1 MRPMPKQKIVIT
13 YPLPGD
19 PLQYL
24 KQQQSTEIW
33 MQSDRSVLPRP
44 QLKRRVAGASG
55 LVVTPSDGPING
67 EIFNSAGPELRVVS
81 CYSVGF
87 DYVDIV
93 SATERGIAVGITPD
107 ATTEPTADV
116 AWLLILGVNRNL
128 TRATQLIRNKQWRGI
143 TPGDQYGHRLFGK
156 KLFIVGAGRIGTAV
170 ARRALGWNMDILY
183 TARSAKPGLEAAPYH
198 GKRVSLDQ
206 GLCEADVVSLH
217 VPLNEATHHLI
228 GHQQLRQMKTNSI
241 IVNTSRGGVIDE
253 RALAQA
259 LVEGDIRGAGLDV
272 YENEPEI
279 TSALHSADNCLM
291 LPHIGTATIEDR
303 EWMTKMAM
311 VNLLAGIMS
320 QPLPHPVVPC

>member
-1 MRPMPKQKIVIT
+1 MPKQKIVIT

-24 KQQQSTEIW
+24 TQLQSTEIW
-33 MQSDRSVLPRP
+33 MQSNRTVLARP
-44 QLKRRVAGASG
+44 QLKRWVAGASG
-55 LVVTPSDGPING
+55 LVVTPADGPID
-67 EIFNSAGPELRVVS
+67 EDIFNSAGPQLRVVS

-93 SATERGIAVGITPD
+93 SAAERGIAVGITPD

-128 TRATQLIRNKQWRGI
+128 TRATQLIHNKQWRGI

-183 TARSAKPGLEAAPYH
+183 TARSTKPRLEAAPYH

-206 GLCEADVVSLH
+206 GLREADVVSLH
-217 VPLNEATHHLI
+217 VPLNETTHHLI
-228 GHQQLRQMKTNSI
+228 GHQQLKQMKRSSI
-241 IVNTSRGGVIDE
+241 IVNTSRGGIIDE
-253 RALAQA
+253 RALARA
-259 LVEGDIRGAGLDV
+259 LVKDDIRGAGLDV

-279 TSALHSADNCLM
+279 SSALHSVDNCLM

-303 EWMTKMAM
+303 EWMTQMAM
-311 VNLLAGIMS
+311 ANLLAGMMS
-320 QPLPHPVVPC
+320 KSLPHPVGNC